1 MGFYKL
7 YIKMKNIKQLEK
19 EIEKMN
25 KTSSLKRFIFTR
37 VDGVDYVSKDVNEI
51 LELKAKLETLQE
63 VCKEIDKQIDN
74 YKKLNKKFPKNQT
87 FVDMWTSLFALELKL
102 QGEENV

>member
-1 MGFYKL
+1 
-7 YIKMKNIKQLEK
+7 MKETIKQLKK
-19 EIEKMN
+19 ELIRIDNLKEGMSQGCWVSSQLRIN
-25 KTSSLKRFIFTR
+25 RFKT
-37 VDGVDYVSKDVNEI
+37 E
-51 LELKAKLETLQE
+51 AKIETLKE